1 MIVEGKLKRYFGIVT
16 LIFLST
22 AATTVLGQRKLPA
35 KAYLTSAKIDVIEG
49 RPEEAMALL
58 DSLFIN
64 YGPVSEGLG
73 LMGQIMVDYVS
84 SAPTA
89 QAKAPLVDKMVAYF
103 DSLRMCCSNEKIDKK
118 FRKDCDDL
126 VSKADTTE
134 AQFWREFY
142 NKGIEQLT
150 TLQEFAQELANA
162 SDSQTLAYYQAA
174 VQTRADTAIANM
186 NLALKINPNDH
197 RPYLAIGSIL
207 EGQKKYEEAIE
218 WFKKGLP
225 YTNDSSSML
234 LSIAYD
240 YINLNKYCEAIPPFE
255 DYARI
260 NPTDLPNANNLTIC
274 YVRCEMDDK
283 AVATYKRMLTVD
295 SIHSDALIGLG
306 SYYRREAGELTK
318 KAKQLSDEKK
328 DAESKATRERA
339 NQVFDTS
346 AQYYERH
353 IKAFPDSI
361 PGYDEL
367 GLINYLMGKFDK
379 AAKAF
384 KKLCELQPDEVD
396 NWISLGDSY
405 FSLNDFKSAIPAY
418 EKAVAI
424 KDDNKTVWERLSF
437 LYLEN
442 GMNDKKS
449 QADKKVQSLN

>member
-1 MIVEGKLKRYFGIVT
+1 MEGKLKRYIGV
-16 LIFLST
+16 LLLLVLSM
-22 AATTVLGQRKLPA
+22 AATTVFGQRKLPA

-49 RPEEAMALL
+49 RPEEAVALL

-89 QAKAPLVDKMVAYF
+89 HAKAPLVDKMVAYF

-118 FRKDCDDL
+118 YRKDCDDL
-126 VSKADTTE
+126 VSQTDSTAV
-134 AQFWREFY
+134 QFWREFY

-150 TLQEFAQELANA
+150 TVQEFSKELAGA
-162 SDSQTLAYYQAA
+162 PDSQTMAYYQTA
-174 VQTRADTAIANM
+174 VDTKADTAIANM
-186 NLALKINPNDH
+186 QLALKIDPQDH

-225 YTNDSSSML
+225 YTDDSSSML

-240 YINLNKYCEAIPPFE
+240 YINLNKYCEAIPHFE
-255 DYARI
+255 NYVQI
-260 NPTDLPNANNLTIC
+260 NPKDLPNANNLTIC

-306 SYYRREAGELTK
+306 SYYRREAGELIKNSK
-318 KAKQLSDEKK
+318 KLTDEKK
-328 DAESKATRERA
+328 DTEAKAMRDQA
-339 NQVFDTS
+339 NKVFDIS

-353 IKAFPDSI
+353 IKAYPDSI
-361 PGYDEL
+361 AGYDEL
-367 GLINYLMGKFDK
+367 GLINYLLGKFDK
-379 AAKAF
+379 AAATF
-384 KKLCELQPDEVD
+384 KKLCELEPKEVD

-405 FSLNDFKSAIPAY
+405 FSLNDFKGAIPAY
-418 EKAVAI
+418 EQVVALNPE
-424 KDDNKTVWERLSF
+424 NKTVWERLSF
-437 LYLEN
+437 LYLET
-442 GMNDKKS
+442 GMNDKKA
-449 QADKKVQSLN
+449 QADKKLQSLN